1 MFSKTCQNLLFVIEF
16 PWDTLKCLNWKY
28 KILNFQFHQRYF
40 ITLHNIFGFITTTLH
55 LLKKRYKHNTSL
67 STYLYLHAD
76 HCVRRSRKMLTY
88 SDLPKLSS
96 KQFQSRFSAYR
107 KKNCKSEWKPI
118 YYKQEILLDI
128 TDFCETLAD
137 TND

>member
-1 MFSKTCQNLLFVIEF
+1 
-16 PWDTLKCLNWKY
+16 
-28 KILNFQFHQRYF
+28 
-40 ITLHNIFGFITTTLH
+40 
-55 LLKKRYKHNTSL
+55 
-67 STYLYLHAD
+67 
-76 HCVRRSRKMLTY
+76 MLTY

-118 YYKQEILLDI
+118 YYNQEILLDI